1 MQTNILWTGIA
12 YHSLENCVL
21 TNSDESIDVNSVI
34 VGTHDDKIYRVDYSI
49 KINRNWE
56 SFFVEVKAQLS
67 DKKEEINYHSDG
79 RGNWTK
85 NGVPVNESKGCIDID
100 ISLTPFTNS
109 LPINRLQWELNKPQQ
124 IKVLFFDILSQEIIP
139 VQQRYTKL
147 SNSEYKF
154 ENVPNDF
161 EAIITVDESGM
172 VVNYPELFVRTE
184 ERKGQVSF

>member
-12 YHSLENCVL
+12 YHSREHCVL
-21 TNSDESIDVNSVI
+21 TNNDESIDVSSVI
-34 VGTHDDKIYRVDYSI
+34 VGAHDDKIYRVDYSI
-49 KINRNWE
+49 KTNRNWE
-56 SFFVEVKAQLS
+56 CIFFELTIQLS
-67 DKKEEINYHSDG
+67 DKKEIINYHSDG

-85 NGVPVNESKGCIDID
+85 NGAPVNEFKGCIDID

-109 LPINRLQWELNKPQQ
+109 LPINRLEWELNKPLQ
-124 IKVLFFDILSQEIIP
+124 INVMFLDILSHKIIP

-147 SNSEYKF
+147 SNTEYKF

-161 EAIITVDESGM
+161 EAVITVDESGI

-184 ERKGQVSF
+184 GEVSF

>member
-12 YHSLENCVL
+12 YQSLENCVL
-21 TNSDESIDVNSVI
+21 THSDESIEVNSVI
-34 VGTHDDKIYRVDYSI
+34 VGAHDEKIYRVDYSI
-49 KINRNWE
+49 KTNRKWE
-56 SFFVEVKAQLS
+56 CIFFEVTTQLS
-67 DKKEEINYHSDG
+67 DKNEAIKYDSDG
-79 RGNWTK
+79 KGNWTK
-85 NGVPVNESKGCIDID
+85 NGVPLNEFKGCIDID

-124 IKVLFFDILSQEIIP
+124 IRVLFLDILSQEILA

-147 SNSEYKF
+147 SKTEYKF

-172 VVNYPELFVRTE
+172 VVNYPHLFVR
-184 ERKGQVSF
+184 RRNVHDQ

>member
-1 MQTNILWTGIA
+1 MRTNILWTGIA

-21 TNSDESIDVNSVI
+21 TKSYEDIEVDSVI
-34 VGTHDDKIYRVDYSI
+34 VGAHDDKIYRVDYSI
-49 KINRNWE
+49 KTNRNWE
-56 SFFVEVKAQLS
+56 CIFFEVKTQLS
-67 DKKEEINYHSDG
+67 DKKEAFNYHSDG

-85 NGVPVNESKGCIDID
+85 NGEGVLEFKGCIDID

-124 IKVLFFDILSQEIIP
+124 IKVLFLDILSQEIIP

-147 SNSEYKF
+147 SNTKFKF

-161 EAIITVDESGM
+161 EAIITVDASGI
-172 VVNYPELFVRTE
+172 VVNYPGLFVR
-184 ERKGQVSF
+184 K

>member
-1 MQTNILWTGIA
+1 METTLLWTGIA

-21 TNSDESIDVNSVI
+21 TYKDESIEVNSVI
-34 VGTHDDKIYRVDYSI
+34 VGAHESKIYRIDYSI
-49 KINRNWE
+49 KTNRNWE
-56 SFFVEVKAQLS
+56 SIFFEVKTQLS
-67 DKKEEINYHSDG
+67 DKKAAFNYHSDG

-85 NGVPVNESKGCIDID
+85 NGVPVNEFKGCIDID

-109 LPINRLQWELNKPQQ
+109 LPINRIQWELNKPQQ
-124 IKVLFFDILSQEIIP
+124 IKVLFLDILSQEIIP

-147 SNSEYKF
+147 SNTEYKF

-161 EAIITVDESGM
+161 EAIITVDESGI

-184 ERKGQVSF
+184 GQVSF

>member
-1 MQTNILWTGIA
+1 MNILWSGIA

-21 TNSDESIDVNSVI
+21 THRDESIDVNSVI
-34 VGTHDDKIYRVDYSI
+34 VGEHDDKIYRVDYSI

-56 SFFVEVKAQLS
+56 CIFFEMKAQLS
-67 DKKEEINYHSDG
+67 DKKESISFHSDG

-85 NGVPVNESKGCIDID
+85 NDVPANEFKGCIDID

-109 LPINRLQWELNKPQQ
+109 LPIKRLQWELNKPQQ
-124 IKVLFFDILSQEIIP
+124 VKLLFLDILSQKIVP

-147 SNSEYKF
+147 SNTEYKF

-161 EAIITVDESGM
+161 EAIITVDEWGL
-172 VVNYPELFVRTE
+172 VVNYPELFVRTGGGTV
-184 ERKGQVSF
+184 R